1 MELKDLKSFIS
12 VVENGSFTKAAN
24 ESYVS
29 QPSLSK
35 SIKKLED
42 ALRVDLLD
50 RSTRHVNLTD
60 AGKVV
65 YEQSYKIMQVVDE
78 LHMLLDDLM
87 NIKSGVIKIG
97 IPPLIGTLF
106 FPQIA
111 RAFYMR
117 YPDVQLKLIERGAKA
132 IGSLVETGQVDV
144 GFVVLPIEEKHF
156 TITPFIEDTFYIFLN
171 TEHPLANRE
180 AISLFELKQEKFIL
194 FTEEFTL
201 HDYIIKK
208 CRNAG
213 FYPHISYKSSQWDL
227 IIELVSSNLGITLL
241 PKSIYGKQVNK
252 NVKIIPVQD
261 IHIPWSLGIITKKN
275 AYQSYAQKQFLQLI
289 EEGNENNTFTYAKNE

>member
-1 MELKDLKSFIS
+1 MEFKDLKSFMT

-42 ALRVDLLD
+42 ALNVDLLD
-50 RSTRHVNLTD
+50 RSTRHVGLTD
-60 AGKVV
+60 AGKLV
-65 YEQSYKIMQVVDE
+65 YEQSYKIIQVVDE
-78 LHMLLDDLM
+78 LHILLDDLM

-106 FPQIA
+106 FPIIA
-111 RAFYMR
+111 RAFFMR

-132 IGSLVETGQVDV
+132 IGSLVENGQVDV
-144 GFVVLPIEEKHF
+144 GFVVLPTDERHF
-156 TITPFIEDTFYIFLN
+156 KITPFIEDTYYIFLN
-171 TEHPLANRE
+171 TAHQLADRE
-180 AISLFELKQEKFIL
+180 SISLHELKQEKFIL

-201 HDYIIKK
+201 HDYIIKT

-213 FYPHISYKSSQWDL
+213 FHPNISYKSSQWDL
-227 IIELVSSNLGITLL
+227 IIELVASNLGITLL
-241 PKSIYGKQVNK
+241 PKSIYGKMTNK

-261 IHIPWSLGIITKKN
+261 NHLTWSLGIITKKN

-289 EEGNENNTFTYAKNE
+289 EEQKEEGAFYYSKIE